1 MSHNTKINSTLKKT
15 DPNLLSLNKTV
26 PRGRGLQGEK
36 KSMSIN
42 EPVVDM
48 VHDRKAKPVRTQTM
62 G

>member
-1 MSHNTKINSTLKKT
+1 MNSQFKKT
-15 DPNLLSLNKTV
+15 DPKLLSKPESHLTK
-26 PRGRGLQGEK
+26 RGRGLQGEK

-42 EPVVDM
+42 DPIVDM